1 MWEDGLSYRQ
11 TAALFNIRNAGCLSD
26 WERRYETGGID
37 ALAARRRGGPRTM
50 PEPPQASQNET
61 KSRAVLLAKL
71 NWQAVEE
78 VSRSASSPLC

>member
-37 ALAARRRGGPRTM
+37 ALAARQEEGHNARAA
-50 PEPPQASQNET
+50 ASVAE
-61 KSRAVLLAKL
+61 
-71 NWQAVEE
+71 
-78 VSRSASSPLC
+78 